1 MELRV
6 LEYFLAIADVGTMS
20 GAAEK
25 LHLTQPTL
33 SRQIRDLE
41 RELGT
46 DLFVREPRHM
56 RLTEAGLLL
65 RDRAQQ
71 ITELAQ
77 RTRNDIDAYG
87 GPIAGDVY
95 LGAGETKQ
103 FSIVADAL
111 TLLKERHP
119 NITFHV
125 LSGNAQVVSERLDA
139 GLLDFG
145 LFIGTPD
152 LTKYDKLS
160 LPSGDVWGLLLRHD
174 HPLAEHAFIKPGD
187 LQGLPLIC
195 SMQAMENNDFLG
207 WLHGTAESLN
217 IVGTYN
223 LVFNACVMAQKGLG
237 PVLCLDGVAPDPE
250 SGLTFVPLRPKL
262 QAPLTLAWDGN
273 RHFSTAALEF
283 LKAVQDIL
291 EN

>member
-46 DLFVREPRHM
+46 DLFIREPRHM

-71 ITELAQ
+71 MTELAL
-77 RTRNDIDAYG
+77 RTRTDISAYS

-95 LGAGETKQ
+95 IGAGETYRFDQ
-103 FSIVADAL
+103 IAQAL
-111 TLLKERHP
+111 LLLKERHP
-119 NITFHV
+119 QINFHV
-125 LSGNAQVVSERLDA
+125 LSGNAQVISERLDA

-145 LFIGTPD
+145 LFIGNPD
-152 LTKYDKLS
+152 ITKYEKLL
-160 LPSGDVWGLLLRHD
+160 LPGEDLWGLLVNND
-174 HPLAEHAFIKPGD
+174 HPLAQRTYIKPAD
-187 LQGLPLIC
+187 LKDLPLIC
-195 SMQAMENNDFLG
+195 SMQAVEHNDFLG
-207 WLHGTAESLN
+207 WLHGSSDSLN

-223 LVFNACVMAQKGLG
+223 LVFNACIMVKEGLG
-237 PVLCLDGVAPDPE
+237 SALCLDGVAPSPD

-262 QAPLTLAWDGN
+262 PAPLTLAWDSN
-273 RHFSTAALEF
+273 HQFSTAAMEF
-283 LKAVQDIL
+283 LKAVQDTL
-291 EN
+291 ED

>member
-6 LEYFLAIADVGTMS
+6 LEYFLAIADAGTMS

-46 DLFVREPRHM
+46 DLFIREPRHM

-71 ITELAQ
+71 MIELAQ
-77 RTRNDIDAYG
+77 RTRTDIDAYS

-95 LGAGETKQ
+95 IGAGETYKFDQ
-103 FSIVADAL
+103 IARAL
-111 TLLKERHP
+111 SLLKERHP
-119 NITFHV
+119 RINFHI
-125 LSGNAQVVSERLDA
+125 LSGNALVVSERLDA

-145 LFIGTPD
+145 LFIGNPD
-152 LTKYDKLS
+152 MTKYEKLL
-160 LPSGDVWGLLLRHD
+160 LPGEDLWGLLVPND
-174 HPLAEHAFIKPGD
+174 HPLAQRTYIKPSD
-187 LQGLPLIC
+187 LEGLPLIC
-195 SMQAMENNDFLG
+195 SMQAVENKDFLG
-207 WLHGTAESLN
+207 WLHGSSEALN

-223 LVFNACVMAQKGLG
+223 LVFNACVMVKEGLG
-237 PVLCLDGVAPDPE
+237 AALCLDGVAPLPE

-262 QAPLTLAWDGN
+262 PAPLTLAWDGS

-283 LKAVQDIL
+283 LKAVQDTL
-291 EN
+291 EP